1 MKPMSRRTFVASSAS
16 LLATGAS
23 MMILPR
29 ASALAGAASKSS
41 TPAGATE
48 HQHAAGDDM
57 KQCIRNCQECHALC
71 TQTIMHCLKLG
82 GRHATPEF
90 IRLLVDC
97 AQLCETNIDYM
108 LRDSTLHGR
117 MCRICS
123 DACRQCA
130 QECEK
135 VMGDDQLLK
144 QCAEMCRRCGD
155 SCDRMAKASA

>member
-16 LLATGAS
+16 LLMTGAS

-29 ASALAGAASKSS
+29 ASALAGAAPESK
-41 TPAGATE
+41 
-48 HQHAAGDDM
+48 HQHAGGDDM
-57 KQCIRNCQECHALC
+57 KQCIRSCQDCHALC
-71 TQTIMHCLKLG
+71 TQTIMHCLQLG
-82 GRHATPEF
+82 GRHAAPEF
-90 IRLLVDC
+90 IRLFMDC

-135 VMGDDQLLK
+135 LMGDDQLLK
-144 QCAEMCRRCGD
+144 QCADMCRRCAD